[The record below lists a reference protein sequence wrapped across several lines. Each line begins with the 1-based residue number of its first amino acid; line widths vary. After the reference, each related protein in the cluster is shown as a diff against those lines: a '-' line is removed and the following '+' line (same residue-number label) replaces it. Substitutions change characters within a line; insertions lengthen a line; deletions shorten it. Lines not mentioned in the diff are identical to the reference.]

1 MTPDEAQAI
10 GARALFGEKYGE
22 EVRVVS
28 MGERLSGTG
37 PAGRTYSLELCG
49 GTHVR
54 RTGDIGLMVVTSEGA
69 SAAGIRRVE
78 AHRRIARRRVGR

>member
-1 MTPDEAQAI
+1 
-10 GARALFGEKYGE
+10 
-22 EVRVVS
+22 

-78 AHRRIARRRVGR
+78 ALTGEAAYAHLAADEQMRWRQRIDRFGADGQCTRALI